1 MATQEQIQKHS
12 EIIDEVLDGFDD
24 YMDSASKVL
33 ENRIAERILETKTK
47 DELLGLRVVI
57 NDDFEELISLKVR
70 DYMKEFD
77 KVALDT
83 TKMVGDGIT
92 PLDNRVASE
101 LKAQAY
107 QSIDENV
114 KTGREN
120 VNSEIVIGAIA
131 GMTVQAIAQNSR
143 HAISGLFI
151 QVDDVETTLLQ
162 KKIIRLSKKAK
173 DLKTIA
179 LKKKLLVSLK
189 QRFAGVNVGSSL
201 NNTVKAGM
209 HDKVMEFD
217 AVFIKHRAEAAG
229 LTNFKY
235 TGSIISGS
243 RDFCIRN
250 VGRTYTKTEAQSKW
264 ANESW
269 TGKKSGDPFVV
280 RGGHNCRHFWVPVD

>member
-12 EIIDEVLDGFDD
+12 QIIDEVLDGFDD

-70 DYMKEFD
+70 EYMKEFD

-83 TKMVGDGIT
+83 TKMVGDEIT

-131 GMTVQAIAQNSR
+131 GMTIQAIAQNSR

-151 QVDDVETTLLQ
+151 QVDDIETTLLQ
-162 KKIIRLSKKAK
+162 KKLIRLRKATNRK
-173 DLKTIA
+173 EDDIAKAYTA
-179 LKKKLLVSLK
+179 LKKK
-189 QRFAGVNVGSSL
+189 FAGVNVGSSL
-201 NNTVKAGM
+201 QNTVKAGM

-217 AVFIKHRAEAAG
+217 AVFIKHRAEQAG
-229 LTNFKY
+229 LTKFKY
-235 TGSIISGS
+235 TGSIIAGS

-250 VGRTYTKTEAQSKW
+250 VGRTFTRAEAQSKW
-264 ANESW
+264 SKESW

>member
-24 YMDSASKVL
+24 YMDSATKVL

-70 DYMKEFD
+70 EYMKEFD

-83 TKMVGDGIT
+83 TKMVGDEIT

-107 QSIDENV
+107 QSIDESV

-131 GMTVQAIAQNSR
+131 GMGIQSIAQNSR

-151 QVDDVETTLLQ
+151 QVDDIETTLLQ
-162 KKIIRLSKKAK
+162 KKLIRLRKATNRK
-173 DLKTIA
+173 EDDIAKAFTA
-179 LKKKLLVSLK
+179 LKKK
-189 QRFAGVNVGSSL
+189 FAGVNVGSSL
-201 NNTVKAGM
+201 QNTVKAGM

-217 AVFIKHRAEAAG
+217 AVFIKHRAEQAG
-229 LTNFKY
+229 LTKFKY
-235 TGSIISGS
+235 TGSIIAGS

-250 VGRTYTKTEAQSKW
+250 VGRTFTKAEAQSKW
-264 ANESW
+264 SKESW

>member
-33 ENRIAERILETKTK
+33 ENRIAQRILETKTK

-70 DYMKEFD
+70 EYIKEFD
-77 KVALDT
+77 KIAVDT
-83 TKMVGDGIT
+83 TKMVGDEIT

-107 QSIDENV
+107 QSIDESV

-162 KKIIRLSKKAK
+162 KKLTRLRKATNRK
-173 DLKTIA
+173 EDDIAKAYTA
-179 LKKKLLVSLK
+179 LKKK
-189 QRFAGVNVGSSL
+189 FAGVNVGSSL

-217 AVFIKHRAEAAG
+217 AVFIKHRAEQAG
-229 LTNFKY
+229 LTKFKY
-235 TGSIISGS
+235 TGSIIAGS

-250 VGRTYTKTEAQSKW
+250 VGRTFIRAEAQSKW
-264 ANESW
+264 SKESW

>member
-1 MATQEQIQKHS
+1 MATAEQIQKHS

-33 ENRIAERILETKTK
+33 ENRIAQRILETKTK

-57 NDDFEELISLKVR
+57 NDDFEELVSLKVR
-70 DYMKEFD
+70 EYIKEFD
-77 KVALDT
+77 KIAVDT
-83 TKMVGDGIT
+83 TKMVGDEIT

-107 QSIDENV
+107 QSIDESV

-120 VNSEIVIGAIA
+120 VNTEIVIGAIA

-151 QVDDVETTLLQ
+151 QTNDLQTTLLQ
-162 KKIIRLSKKAK
+162 KKLIRLRKATNRK
-173 DLKTIA
+173 EDDIAKAYSA
-179 LKKKLLVSLK
+179 LKKK
-189 QRFAGVNVGSSL
+189 FAGVNVGSSL
-201 NNTVKAGM
+201 NNTVKSGM

-217 AVFIKHRAEAAG
+217 ATFIKHRADQAG
-229 LTNFKY
+229 LTKFKY
-235 TGSIISGS
+235 TGSLVSES

-250 VGRTYTKTEAQSKW
+250 VGRTFTKAEAQSLW
-264 ANESW
+264 SRQSW
-269 TGKKSGDPFVV
+269 KGKRSGDPFVV

>member
-1 MATQEQIQKHS
+1 MATQEQIQRHS
-12 EIIDEVLDGFDD
+12 EVIDEILDGFDD

-33 ENRIAERILETKTK
+33 ENRIAQRILETKTK
-47 DELLGLRVVI
+47 DELLGLRGVI

-70 DYMKEFD
+70 EYMKEFD

-83 TKMVGDGIT
+83 TKMVGDEIT

-107 QSIDENV
+107 QSIDESV
-114 KTGREN
+114 TTGREN

-131 GMTVQAIAQNSR
+131 GMSIQAIAQNSR

-151 QVDDVETTLLQ
+151 QVDDIETTLLQ
-162 KKIIRLSKKAK
+162 KKLTRLRKATTRK
-173 DLKTIA
+173 EDDIAKTFTA
-179 LKKKLLVSLK
+179 LKKK
-189 QRFAGVNVGSSL
+189 FAGVNVGSSL

-209 HDKVMEFD
+209 HDKVMDFD
-217 AVFIKHRAEAAG
+217 AVFIKHRADQAG
-229 LTNFKY
+229 LTKFKY
-235 TGSIISGS
+235 TGSLIAES

-250 VGRTYTKTEAQSKW
+250 VGRTFTKAEAQSLW
-264 ANESW
+264 SSQSW
-269 TGKKSGDPFVV
+269 KGKRSGDPFVV

>member
-1 MATQEQIQKHS
+1 MATQEQIQRHS
-12 EIIDEVLDGFDD
+12 QIIDEILDGFDD

-57 NDDFEELISLKVR
+57 NDDFEELISLRVR
-70 DYMKEFD
+70 EYMKEFD

-83 TKMVGDGIT
+83 TKMVGDEIT

-107 QSIDENV
+107 QSIDESV
-114 KTGREN
+114 TTGREN

-131 GMTVQAIAQNSR
+131 GMTIQAIAQNSR

-151 QVDDVETTLLQ
+151 QVDDIETTLLQ
-162 KKIIRLSKKAK
+162 KKLIRLRKATNRK
-173 DLKTIA
+173 EDDIAKAYTA
-179 LKKKLLVSLK
+179 LKKK
-189 QRFAGVNVGSSL
+189 FAGVNVGSSL
-201 NNTVKAGM
+201 QNTVKAGM

-217 AVFIKHRAEAAG
+217 AVFIKHRAEQAG
-229 LTNFKY
+229 LTKFKY
-235 TGSIISGS
+235 TGSIIAES

-250 VGRTYTKTEAQSKW
+250 VGRTFTRAEAQSKW
-264 ANESW
+264 SKESW

>member
-1 MATQEQIQKHS
+1 MATAEQIQKHS

-33 ENRIAERILETKTK
+33 ENRIAQRILETKTK

-57 NDDFEELISLKVR
+57 NDDFEELVSLKVR
-70 DYMKEFD
+70 EYIKEFD
-77 KVALDT
+77 KIAVDT
-83 TKMVGDGIT
+83 TKMVGDEIT

-107 QSIDENV
+107 QSIDESV

-120 VNSEIVIGAIA
+120 VNTEIVIGAIA

-151 QVDDVETTLLQ
+151 QTNDLQTTLLQ
-162 KKIIRLSKKAK
+162 KKLIRLRKATNRK
-173 DLKTIA
+173 EDDIAKAYSA
-179 LKKKLLVSLK
+179 LKKK
-189 QRFAGVNVGSSL
+189 FAGVNVGSSL
-201 NNTVKAGM
+201 NNTVKSGM

-217 AVFIKHRAEAAG
+217 ATFIKHRADQAG
-229 LTNFKY
+229 LTKFKY
-235 TGSIISGS
+235 TGSLVSES

-250 VGRTYTKTEAQSKW
+250 VGRTFTKAEAQSKW
-264 ANESW
+264 SKESW

>member
-1 MATQEQIQKHS
+1 MATAEQIQKHS

-33 ENRIAERILETKTK
+33 ENRIAERILETKTT

-57 NDDFEELISLKVR
+57 NDDFEELISLRVR
-70 DYMKEFD
+70 EYIKEFD
-77 KVALDT
+77 KIAVDT
-83 TKMVGDGIT
+83 TKMVGDEIT

-107 QSIDENV
+107 QSIDESV

-151 QVDDVETTLLQ
+151 QVDDIETTLLQ
-162 KKIIRLSKKAK
+162 KKLIRLRKATNRK
-173 DLKTIA
+173 EDDIAKAYTA
-179 LKKKLLVSLK
+179 LKKK
-189 QRFAGVNVGSSL
+189 FAGVNVGSSL
-201 NNTVKAGM
+201 QNTVKAGM
-209 HDKVMEFD
+209 HDKVMDFD
-217 AVFIKHRAEAAG
+217 AVFIKHRAEQAG
-229 LTNFKY
+229 LTKFKY
-235 TGSIISGS
+235 TGSIIAES
-243 RDFCIRN
+243 RDFCVRN
-250 VGRTYTKTEAQSKW
+250 VGRTFTKAEAQSLW
-264 ANESW
+264 SSQSW
-269 TGKKSGDPFVV
+269 KGKRNGDAFVV

>member
-143 HAISGLFI
+143 HAISGLLI
-151 QVDDVETTLLQ
+151 QVDDIETTLLQ
-162 KKIIRLSKKAK
+162 NKLTRLRKATK
-173 DLKTIA
+173 RKEDDIAKAYTA
-179 LKKKLLVSLK
+179 LKKK
-189 QRFAGVNVGSSL
+189 FAGVNVGSSM
-201 NNTVKAGM
+201 NNTVKREM
-209 HDKVMEFD
+209 HDKVMDFD
-217 AVFIKHRAEAAG
+217 AVFIKHRAEQAG
-229 LTNFKY
+229 LTKFKY
-235 TGSIISGS
+235 TGSIIAES
-243 RDFCIRN
+243 RDFCVRN
-250 VGRTYTKTEAQSKW
+250 VGRTFTKAEAQSLW
-264 ANESW
+264 SSQSW
-269 TGKKSGDPFVV
+269 KGKRNGDPFVV
-280 RGGHNCRHFWVPVD
+280 RGGHNCRHFWIPVD

>member
-33 ENRIAERILETKTK
+33 ENRIAQRILETKTK

-70 DYMKEFD
+70 EYIKEFD
-77 KVALDT
+77 KIAVDT
-83 TKMVGDGIT
+83 TKMVGDEIT

-107 QSIDENV
+107 QSIDESV

-162 KKIIRLSKKAK
+162 KKLTRLRKATNRK
-173 DLKTIA
+173 EDDIAKAYTA
-179 LKKKLLVSLK
+179 LKKK
-189 QRFAGVNVGSSL
+189 FAGVNVGSSL
-201 NNTVKAGM
+201 QNTVKAGM

-217 AVFIKHRAEAAG
+217 AVFIKHRAEQAG
-229 LTNFKY
+229 LTKFKY
-235 TGSIISGS
+235 TGSIIAGS

-250 VGRTYTKTEAQSKW
+250 VGRTFTRAEAQSKW
-264 ANESW
+264 SKESW

>member
-1 MATQEQIQKHS
+1 MATAEQIQKHS

-33 ENRIAERILETKTK
+33 ENRIAQRILETKTK
-47 DELLGLRVVI
+47 DELLGLRVAI

-70 DYMKEFD
+70 EYMKEFD

-151 QVDDVETTLLQ
+151 QTNDLQTTLLQ
-162 KKIIRLSKKAK
+162 KKLKRLRRATTRKEDDIAKAF
-173 DLKTIA
+173 TA
-179 LKKKLLVSLK
+179 LKKK
-189 QRFAGVNVGSSL
+189 FAGVNVGSSL

-209 HDKVMEFD
+209 HDKVMDFD
-217 AVFIKHRAEAAG
+217 AVFIKHRAEQAG
-229 LTNFKY
+229 LTKFKY

-250 VGRTYTKTEAQSKW
+250 VGRTFTKAEAQSKW
-264 ANESW
+264 ASQSW
-269 TGKKSGDPFVV
+269 KGKRSGDPFVV

>member
-70 DYMKEFD
+70 EYMKEFD

-83 TKMVGDGIT
+83 TKMVGDEIT

-107 QSIDENV
+107 QSIDESV

-131 GMTVQAIAQNSR
+131 GMGIQSIAQNSR

-151 QVDDVETTLLQ
+151 QVDDIETTLLQ
-162 KKIIRLSKKAK
+162 KKLIRLRKATNRK
-173 DLKTIA
+173 EDDIAKAFTA
-179 LKKKLLVSLK
+179 LKKK
-189 QRFAGVNVGSSL
+189 FAGVNVGSSL
-201 NNTVKAGM
+201 QNTVKAGM

-217 AVFIKHRAEAAG
+217 AVFIKHRAEQAG
-229 LTNFKY
+229 LTKFKY
-235 TGSIISGS
+235 TGSIIAGS

-250 VGRTYTKTEAQSKW
+250 VGRTFTKAEAQSKW
-264 ANESW
+264 SKESW

>member
-70 DYMKEFD
+70 EYMKEFD

-83 TKMVGDGIT
+83 TKMVGDEIT

-107 QSIDENV
+107 QSIDESV

-131 GMTVQAIAQNSR
+131 GMTIQAIAQNSR

-151 QVDDVETTLLQ
+151 QVDDIETTLLQ
-162 KKIIRLSKKAK
+162 KKLIRLRKATNRK
-173 DLKTIA
+173 EDDIAKAYTA
-179 LKKKLLVSLK
+179 LKKK
-189 QRFAGVNVGSSL
+189 FAGVNVGSSL
-201 NNTVKAGM
+201 QNTVKAGM

-217 AVFIKHRAEAAG
+217 AVFIKHRAEQAG
-229 LTNFKY
+229 LTKFKY
-235 TGSIISGS
+235 TGSIIAGS

-250 VGRTYTKTEAQSKW
+250 VGRTFTRAEAQSKW
-264 ANESW
+264 SKESW

>member
-33 ENRIAERILETKTK
+33 ENRIAQRILETKTK
-47 DELLGLRVVI
+47 DELLGLRGVI
-57 NDDFEELISLKVR
+57 NDDFEQLISLRVR
-70 DYMKEFD
+70 EYIKEFD
-77 KVALDT
+77 KIAVDT
-83 TKMVGDGIT
+83 TKMVGDEIT

-107 QSIDENV
+107 QSIDESV

-151 QVDDVETTLLQ
+151 QVDDIETTLLQ
-162 KKIIRLSKKAK
+162 KKLTRLRKATNRK
-173 DLKTIA
+173 EDDIAKAYTA
-179 LKKKLLVSLK
+179 LKKK
-189 QRFAGVNVGSSL
+189 FAGVNVGSSL

-209 HDKVMEFD
+209 HDKVMDFD
-217 AVFIKHRAEAAG
+217 AVFIKHRAEQAG
-229 LTNFKY
+229 LTKFKY
-235 TGSIISGS
+235 TGSIVSES

-250 VGRTYTKTEAQSKW
+250 VGRTFTKAEAQSLW
-264 ANESW
+264 SRQSW
-269 TGKKSGDPFVV
+269 KGKRSGDPFVV

>member
-1 MATQEQIQKHS
+1 MATQEQIQRHS
-12 EIIDEVLDGFDD
+12 EVIDEILDGFDD

-33 ENRIAERILETKTK
+33 ENRIAQRILETKTK
-47 DELLGLRVVI
+47 DELLGLRGVI

-83 TKMVGDGIT
+83 TKMVGDEIT

-131 GMTVQAIAQNSR
+131 GMSIQAIAQNSR

-151 QVDDVETTLLQ
+151 QVDDIETTLLQ
-162 KKIIRLSKKAK
+162 KKLTRLRKATTRK
-173 DLKTIA
+173 EDDIAKTFTA
-179 LKKKLLVSLK
+179 LKKK
-189 QRFAGVNVGSSL
+189 FAGVNVGSSL
-201 NNTVKAGM
+201 RNTVKAGM
-209 HDKVMEFD
+209 HDKVMDFD
-217 AVFIKHRAEAAG
+217 AVFIKHRADQAG
-229 LTNFKY
+229 LTKFKY
-235 TGSIISGS
+235 TGSLIAES

-250 VGRTYTKTEAQSKW
+250 VGRTFTKAEAQSLW
-264 ANESW
+264 SSQSW
-269 TGKKSGDPFVV
+269 KGKRSGDPFVV

>member
-1 MATQEQIQKHS
+1 MATQEQIQRHS
-12 EIIDEVLDGFDD
+12 EVIDEILDGFDD

-33 ENRIAERILETKTK
+33 ENRIAQRILETKTK
-47 DELLGLRVVI
+47 DELLGLRGVI

-70 DYMKEFD
+70 EYMKEFD

-83 TKMVGDGIT
+83 TKMVGDEIT

-107 QSIDENV
+107 QSIDESV
-114 KTGREN
+114 TTGREN

-131 GMTVQAIAQNSR
+131 GMTIQAIAQNSR

-151 QVDDVETTLLQ
+151 QVDDIETTLLQ
-162 KKIIRLSKKAK
+162 KKLIRLRKATNRK
-173 DLKTIA
+173 EDDIAKAYTA
-179 LKKKLLVSLK
+179 LKKK
-189 QRFAGVNVGSSL
+189 FAGVNVGSSL
-201 NNTVKAGM
+201 QNTVKAGM

-217 AVFIKHRAEAAG
+217 AVFIKHRAEQAG
-229 LTNFKY
+229 LTKFKY
-235 TGSIISGS
+235 TGSLIAES

-250 VGRTYTKTEAQSKW
+250 VGRTFTKAEAQSLW
-264 ANESW
+264 SSQSW
-269 TGKKSGDPFVV
+269 KGKRSGDPFVV